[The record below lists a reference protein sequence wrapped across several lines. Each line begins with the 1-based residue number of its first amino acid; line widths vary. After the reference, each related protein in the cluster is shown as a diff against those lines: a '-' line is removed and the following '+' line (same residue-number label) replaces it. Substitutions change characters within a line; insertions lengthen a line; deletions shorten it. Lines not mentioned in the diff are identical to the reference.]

1 MECGEYSMKKKKIG
15 KPTLSRFFI
24 TYHANDT
31 LSSWCLLVHKL
42 VEMEE
47 KEEFWIS
54 R

>member
-1 MECGEYSMKKKKIG
+1 MECGEYGMKKKDWETN
-15 KPTLSRFFI
+15 PFSFFI

-42 VEMEE
+42 VEM
-47 KEEFWIS
+47 KKNEEFLIS